1 MDHQDEYYDNM
12 ITMLELIWG
21 EGYMTPGGPD
31 NVEKMFNGI
40 ETAGKRILDIG
51 CGLGGQ
57 AFEMANT
64 FGADVVGI
72 DLEAPIIKRATEAAT
87 KMGLQDRCKFR
98 IVEAGALDFPDQSFD
113 IVTSSGAITQV
124 SDKAN
129 IFGECYRVLKPG
141 GYLTIYDW
149 TKSEKPLSEDMF
161 YWFKMEGLTFALET
175 LEEYKVHLKK
185 IGYIDVTI
193 KDASDWYRNQAR
205 REYELMKGRL
215 YPRMVELLGQKDAD
229 HFVENWRAMLVV
241 CEKGE
246 MRQGYC
252 RGRRPLKDEI

>member
-21 EGYMTPGGPD
+21 EGYMAPGGSG
-31 NVEKMFNGI
+31 NVEKMLNGI

-51 CGLGGQ
+51 CGLGGP
-57 AFEMANT
+57 AFEMAKT

-72 DLEAPIIKRATEAAT
+72 DLEAPLIKRATEAAT
-87 KMGLQDRCKFR
+87 KMGLQDRCKF
-98 IVEAGALDFPDQSFD
+98 ITVKAGALDFPSQSFD
-113 IVTSSGAITQV
+113 IVISSGAITQV
-124 SDKAN
+124 KDKTN

-141 GYLTIYDW
+141 GYFTCYDW
-149 TKSEKPLSEDMF
+149 TKSEEPLSEDMF
-161 YWFKMEGLTFALET
+161 YWFKMEGLTYALET
-175 LEEYKVHLKK
+175 LEDYKAHLKK
-185 IGYIDVTI
+185 LGYIDVII
-193 KDASDWYRNQAR
+193 KDASNWYHNQVR
-205 REYELMKGRL
+205 SEYELIKGSL
-215 YPRMVELLGQKDAD
+215 YPVMVERLGQKDAD

-252 RGRRPLKDEI
+252 RGRRPLKDQI